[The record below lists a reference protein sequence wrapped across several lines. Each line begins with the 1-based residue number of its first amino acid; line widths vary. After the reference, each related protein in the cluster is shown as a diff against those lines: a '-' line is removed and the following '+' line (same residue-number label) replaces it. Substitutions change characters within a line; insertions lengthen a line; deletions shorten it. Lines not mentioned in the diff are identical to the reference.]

1 MGVVLEK
8 LVIKILAGIEMTW
21 WESKPGKTKKIKLK
35 RTYNY
40 TRAMLC
46 FTMFQQEK
54 RFFLRQNIKILH
66 QIGCIEIV
74 FLKVLCFMFLF
85 S

>member
-8 LVIKILAGIEMTW
+8 LVIKILAGIEMTR
-21 WESKPGKTKKIKLK
+21 WENKPEKKKIKLK

-46 FTMFQQEK
+46 FYYVSTRK
-54 RFFLRQNIKILH
+54 VIFFRQNIKILH
-66 QIGCIEIV
+66 QIGCNEIV